1 MNESNELQP
10 AETKAMDRPINKT
23 QFKNHGAIKA
33 AGRGIILEALT
44 AFKGGKVGKKGLLF
58 RAMAELERAFDA
70 KEDGLAPLDSA
81 AIRARKDWAVEQ
93 SLKLALA
100 ITKDDKAEAGSLA
113 ELLKGGSNVQ
123 INFNNYFSQRSGVD
137 RQDLPTVSF
146 GPASQA

>member
-1 MNESNELQP
+1 MEDQALPPNVPKPTNQVGN
-10 AETKAMDRPINKT
+10 RPG
-23 QFKNHGAIKA
+23 FKNHGLIKA

-70 KEDGLAPLDSA
+70 KEDGLSPLDGA

-146 GPASQA
+146 SPSEPG